1 MCFFFRVQNS
11 CIGCRLVLQ
20 LLSVNDF
27 SWDSP
32 LTSYQCVNV
41 FNIPVT
47 TGKNNNCFELATYP
61 NTNLVNV
68 DKVAALTYSVLP
80 GIRFSMLGLA
90 SLHANV
96 SPNKSFLFF
105 FPSPGPK
112 CCNRHATF
120 SRAGT
125 RLWRYVS
132 VTLLVSSSGMLLHL
146 HQCVRT
152 KGSSRPLHKGT
163 SASLFISEIKYPLDV
178 QICAY
183 WVEVFIVKCWVYVF
197 F

>member
-32 LTSYQCVNV
+32 LTSYLCVNV

-68 DKVAALTYSVLP
+68 DKVAALTYSVLS

-90 SLHANV
+90 SC
-96 SPNKSFLFF
+96 KCFTKQELFF
-105 FPSPGPK
+105 FFFSFSWTK
-112 CCNRHATF
+112 MLQQACNFLQSWNEAVEICQCNITC
-120 SRAGT
+120 
-125 RLWRYVS
+125 V
-132 VTLLVSSSGMLLHL
+132 LLRDVAAHTPV
-146 HQCVRT
+146 C
-152 KGSSRPLHKGT
+152 
-163 SASLFISEIKYPLDV
+163 LD
-178 QICAY
+178 
-183 WVEVFIVKCWVYVF
+183 
-197 F
+197 